1 VTRALRRRL
10 DRLSGRISAG
20 RLITLNVADE
30 HVDDADMVNATLT
43 AAGIKR
49 EDGDLI
55 VLLKSYAPLGPEP
68 PCTLQSVLPLAPNGR
83 KVMR

>member
-1 VTRALRRRL
+1 MTRALHRRL

-20 RLITLNVADE
+20 RLINLNVADE

-55 VLLKSYAPLGPEP
+55 VLLKS
-68 PCTLQSVLPLAPNGR
+68 
-83 KVMR
+83 

>member
-1 VTRALRRRL
+1 MTRALQRRL
-10 DRLSGRISAG
+10 DRLSAQISAG
-20 RLITLNVADE
+20 RLITLNVAHE

-49 EDGDLI
+49 EDGDL
-55 VLLKSYAPLGPEP
+55 VMLLKSYAPLCPEP

-83 KVMR
+83 KVLR